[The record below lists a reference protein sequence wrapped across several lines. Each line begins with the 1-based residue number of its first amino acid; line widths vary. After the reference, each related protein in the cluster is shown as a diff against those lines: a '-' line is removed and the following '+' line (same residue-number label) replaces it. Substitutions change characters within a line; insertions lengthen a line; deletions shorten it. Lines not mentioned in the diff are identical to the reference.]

1 MLPCAELHCLSA
13 ELSCDATLA
22 DYTTNDCCR
31 SLSLPFSR
39 YPSDQH
45 CQHFYTKSI
54 DTEIIDAANN
64 TIAAPCNTRTNTKPR
79 PAEHWD
85 ESAYTP
91 TNTLTEQLKEVRYS
105 DSVTDSECDT
115 PHSDLTVGH
124 NQSFPPLSLALSL
137 SRSPRSSL
145 SFACPAVPRRRASC
159 HVY

>member
-1 MLPCAELHCLSA
+1 MTVVALS
-13 ELSCDATLA
+13 L
-22 DYTTNDCCR
+22 

-79 PAEHWD
+79 PAEHRD
-85 ESAYTP
+85 ESVYTP
-91 TNTLTEQLKEVRYS
+91 TNTLTEQLMEVRYS

-124 NQSFPPLSLALSL
+124 NQSFPPLSRSLSL
-137 SRSPRSSL
+137 SLSSFL
-145 SFACPAVPRRRASC
+145 SFLRLPSRPSQARKLSC
-159 HVY
+159 LLISINVY